1 MTKPE
6 DEQDRDEMEQ
16 ERAEPIVED
25 DDKPVEKERDD
36 VVELLKA
43 MAIAAVIALF
53 IRSFMF
59 EPFNIPSGSMYPTLL
74 VGDYLFVKKWSYGY
88 STYSF
93 PLDAIPIDGRALGK
107 PAARGDV
114 AVFRQP
120 MRPGVDYI
128 KRIIGLPGD
137 TVQVKEGRVYLNGEA
152 LRREYKGAVNFNENG
167 SFSVFQKYV
176 ETLPGGKQHAIFEI
190 SDNEALDNTYAF
202 VVPEDHYFVMGDNR
216 DQSLDSRVPREVGF
230 VPARNLIGP
239 AVTIFFSTEGIG
251 DRCVKEGVLAAI
263 KAVGCK
269 LVEYVGAIRY
279 SRIFRSVSTVE

>member
-1 MTKPE
+1 MGKP
-6 DEQDRDEMEQ
+6 DEQDKAEMEHEQ
-16 ERAEPIVED
+16 AERLTEEED
-25 DDKPVEKERDD
+25 QPVEKERDD

-93 PLDAIPIDGRALGK
+93 PLDAVPIDGRVLDK

-114 AVFRQP
+114 IVFRQP
-120 MRPGVDYI
+120 LKPGIDYI
-128 KRIIGLPGD
+128 KRVIGLPGD
-137 TVQVKEGRVYLNGEA
+137 TVQVKEGRVILNGKM
-152 LRREYKGAVNFNENG
+152 LQREYKGAVNFNENG

-176 ETLPGGKQHAIFEI
+176 ETLPDGARHEIFEI
-190 SDNEALDNTYAF
+190 SDNEALDDTYEF
-202 VVPEDHYFVMGDNR
+202 TVPEDHYFVMGDNR
-216 DQSLDSRVPREVGF
+216 DQSLDSRVPRELGF
-230 VPARNLIGP
+230 VPERNLIGP

-251 DRCVKEGVLAAI
+251 DKCVKEGVLAAL

-269 LVEYVGAIRY
+269 MFEHAKAIRY